1 MSNNRTVA
9 AIEAEYRQNVIAFIY
24 NNEGEVWD
32 YAFNWQSAQSYAL
45 NNGYRVEAIKD
56 DGHMTIAE
64 QQALYD
70 AERARFNDCFG
81 ITTNKDN

>member
-1 MSNNRTVA
+1 MDNTIAEV
-9 AIEAEYRQNVIAFIY
+9 EQEYRQNVVAVVY

-32 YAFNWQSAQSYAL
+32 YAFNWQSAQNYAL
-45 NNGYRVEAIKD
+45 HNGYHVQAIKD
-56 DGHMTIAE
+56 DGSMTIAD

-81 ITTNKDN
+81 V

>member
-1 MSNNRTVA
+1 MSMSDRSIASV
-9 AIEAEYRQNVIAFIY
+9 EAEYRCNVVAVVY

-32 YAFNWQSAQSYAL
+32 YAFNWESAQNYAL
-45 NNGYRVEAIKD
+45 HNGYRVEAIKD
-56 DGHMTIAE
+56 DGSMTIAE

-81 ITTNKDN
+81 INQEDA

>member
-1 MSNNRTVA
+1 MDRTVEQV
-9 AIEAEYRQNVIAFIY
+9 EAEYRQNVVAVVY
-24 NNEGEVWD
+24 NEQGEVWD
-32 YAFNWQSAQSYAL
+32 YAFNWESAQSYAL

-56 DGHMTIAE
+56 DGSMTIAD

-81 ITTNKDN
+81 IKQGD

>member
-1 MSNNRTVA
+1 MNLTIASV
-9 AIEAEYRQNVIAFIY
+9 EAEYRQNVVAVVY

-32 YAFNWQSAQSYAL
+32 YAFNWESAQNYAL
-45 NNGYRVEAIKD
+45 NNGYHVQAIKD
-56 DGHMTIAE
+56 DGSMTIAK

-81 ITTNKDN
+81 IED